1 MAAPVAAALPCATT
15 QSRLS
20 PATAGPKTE
29 LGHLESPSG
38 SEWGGLPQRSQRT
51 QGGDADRSEAVAG
64 NCLGL
69 LKRDI

>member
-38 SEWGGLPQRSQRT
+38 SEWGGLPQRSQ
-51 QGGDADRSEAVAG
+51 GGMQIGRR
-64 NCLGL
+64 GL
-69 LKRDI
+69 LATAWVC